1 MTKIL
6 ISAYEITKK
15 LLSGT
20 NPPKENQSVVKT
32 IKEIAVLVLSILL
45 LFALSLSLL
54 FIQCI
59 KHIVKK
65 RIDRFEKDVDDITH
79 DLTKI

>member
-6 ISAYEITKK
+6 IFAYEITKK

-32 IKEIAVLVLSILL
+32 IKEIAVLVCIIDT
-45 LFALSLSLL
+45 FA
-54 FIQCI
+54 FRFV
-59 KHIVKK
+59 VKLV
-65 RIDRFEKDVDDITH
+65 IYSMYQAHSEKAN
-79 DLTKI
+79 